1 MRRRP
6 EEKAK
11 EEFHQDPL
19 LSEAQAQQKKKKKKK
34 LYNDNT
40 I

>member
-19 LSEAQAQQKKKKKKK
+19 LSEAQAQQKKKKI
-34 LYNDNT
+34 LSNPNT